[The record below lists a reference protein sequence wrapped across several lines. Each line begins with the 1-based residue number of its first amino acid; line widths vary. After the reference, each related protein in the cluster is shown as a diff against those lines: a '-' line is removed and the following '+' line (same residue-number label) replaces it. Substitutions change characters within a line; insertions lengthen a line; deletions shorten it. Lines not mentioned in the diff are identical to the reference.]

1 MEGLIKGLADVAFGG
16 GDERRGGDDD
26 RDERPRSTW
35 ANVVSGEDDDQN
47 RAGGS
52 VPSPHGRRQNP
63 EENQWEKKGERM
75 STRHSNKEENEYAGQ
90 VTEQQDSS
98 ENQKED
104 NDGWETVGKKKPAR
118 QSHKVKKE
126 QWQGYKCPASEQQY
140 SDDVETHG
148 GDLEPSQL
156 ELSGLSEACNKL
168 WELDSNRLVPGND
181 YQIDCGDGKRVH
193 ERSDMAEGLL
203 FSWVSDEVFRKPTF
217 ARFCS
222 LLDNYNPHEGYKEV
236 VTQEERQEQAAF
248 IEEISRTAIIK
259 YLHKYLVLKDVAP
272 GSYQEFKRMLT
283 SLWFDLYGR
292 GGTSGSSSAFEH
304 VFVGEIKQC
313 GGVQVSGFHNWLQF
327 YLEEAKGSV
336 DYQGYIF
343 PRRRGEIVSI
353 MANGNEGVTIQSLYL
368 FFNIDTWKHELRTN
382 TMILMQP
389 DSETQLLTIQ
399 FEWNGVLKSV
409 SSTLVGV
416 SPEFEL
422 ALYTMCFFM
431 GREDNH
437 IQLGPYSVNVKCYRL
452 GNNRIGSAFPIAES

>member
-1 MEGLIKGLADVAFGG
+1 MDGLIRGLVDVAIGG
-16 GDERRGGDDD
+16 NQRRGGDDGGD
-26 RDERPRSTW
+26 DEGNSRDERSRSTW
-35 ANVVSGEDDDQN
+35 ADVVSGEEEDQN

-52 VPSPHGRRQNP
+52 SHGRRQNL
-63 EENQWEKKGERM
+63 EENQWEKKGERNP
-75 STRHSNKEENEYAGQ
+75 TRHSNKEDQEENTYAAKVAEKQ
-90 VTEQQDSS
+90 DFSESQQ
-98 ENQKED
+98 ED

-118 QSHKVKKE
+118 QSHKVQKE
-126 QWQGYKCPASEQQY
+126 QWQDYKRPASEQHY
-140 SDDVETHG
+140 SDEVETYG
-148 GDLEPSQL
+148 NLEPSQL

-193 ERSDMAEGLL
+193 ERADMAEGLL

-222 LLDNYNPHEGYKEV
+222 LLDNYNPNEGYKEE
-236 VTQEERQEQAAF
+236 VTEEERQEQAAF
-248 IEEISRTAIIK
+248 IEEISRTPVIK

-304 VFVGEIKQC
+304 VFVGEIKQS
-313 GGVQVSGFHNWLQF
+313 GGEQVSGFHNWLQF
-327 YLEEAKGSV
+327 YLEEAKGTV

-343 PRRRGEIVSI
+343 PRRRGEI
-353 MANGNEGVTIQSLYL
+353 
-368 FFNIDTWKHELRTN
+368 
-382 TMILMQP
+382 P

-431 GREDNH
+431 GREENH
-437 IQLGPYSVNVKCYRL
+437 IQLGPYNVNVKCYRL

>member
-343 PRRRGEIVSI
+343 PRRRGEI
-353 MANGNEGVTIQSLYL
+353 
-368 FFNIDTWKHELRTN
+368 
-382 TMILMQP
+382 P

>member
-16 GDERRGGDDD
+16 GDEDNSSS
-26 RDERPRSTW
+26 RDERSRSTW
-35 ANVVSGEDDDQN
+35 ATVVSGEEDDQN

-52 VPSPHGRRQNP
+52 SSRRQNL
-63 EENQWEKKGERM
+63 EENQWEKKGERV
-75 STRHSNKEENEYAGQ
+75 STRHSQKDQEENRYAAQ
-90 VTEQQDSS
+90 VTEQQDFS
-98 ENQKED
+98 ENQKEED

-118 QSHKVKKE
+118 QSHKVQKE
-126 QWQGYKCPASEQQY
+126 QWQEYKGPASEQHY
-140 SDDVETHG
+140 SDDVETQ

-168 WELDSNRLVPGND
+168 WELDYNRLVPGND

-193 ERSDMAEGLL
+193 ERSDMAQGLL

-222 LLDNYNPHEGYKEV
+222 LLDNYNPNEGYKEV
-236 VTQEERQEQAAF
+236 VTEEERQEQAAF
-248 IEEISRTAIIK
+248 IEEISRTAPIK
-259 YLHKYLVLKDVAP
+259 YLHKYLVRKDVAP

-304 VFVGEIKQC
+304 VFVGEIKQS
-313 GGVQVSGFHNWLQF
+313 GGEQVSGFHNWLQF
-327 YLEEAKGSV
+327 YLEEAKGTV

-343 PRRRGEIVSI
+343 PRRRGEI
-353 MANGNEGVTIQSLYL
+353 
-368 FFNIDTWKHELRTN
+368 
-382 TMILMQP
+382 P
-389 DSETQLLTIQ
+389 DAETQLLTIQ

-431 GREDNH
+431 GREENH
-437 IQLGPYSVNVKCYRL
+437 IQLGPYNVNVKCYRL

>member
-1 MEGLIKGLADVAFGG
+1 MDGLIRGLVDVAIGG
-16 GDERRGGDDD
+16 NERRGGDGGRRDD
-26 RDERPRSTW
+26 EDNSRDERSRSSW
-35 ANVVSGEDDDQN
+35 ADVVSGEEEDQN
-47 RAGGS
+47 RAGGGS
-52 VPSPHGRRQNP
+52 SQPSHGRRQNV
-63 EENQWEKKGERM
+63 EENQWEKKGERIP
-75 STRHSNKEENEYAGQ
+75 TRHSHQEEHEENTYAAK
-90 VTEQQDSS
+90 VTEQQDFS
-98 ENQKED
+98 ESKQED

-118 QSHKVKKE
+118 QSHKVQKE
-126 QWQGYKCPASEQQY
+126 QWGDYKRPASEQHY

-148 GDLEPSQL
+148 NLEPSQL

-168 WELDSNRLVPGND
+168 WDLDSNRLVPGND

-193 ERSDMAEGLL
+193 ERADMAEGLL

-222 LLDNYNPHEGYKEV
+222 LLDNYNPNEGYKEV
-236 VTQEERQEQAAF
+236 VTEEERQEQAAF
-248 IEEISRTAIIK
+248 IEEISRTAMIK

-304 VFVGEIKQC
+304 VFVGEIKQS
-313 GGVQVSGFHNWLQF
+313 GGEQVSGFHNWLQF
-327 YLEEAKGSV
+327 YLEEAKGTV

-343 PRRRGEIVSI
+343 PRRRGEI
-353 MANGNEGVTIQSLYL
+353 
-368 FFNIDTWKHELRTN
+368 
-382 TMILMQP
+382 P

-431 GREDNH
+431 GGEENH
-437 IQLGPYSVNVKCYRL
+437 IQLGPYNVNVKCYRL
-452 GNNRIGSAFPIAES
+452 GNNRIGSAFPIAEC

>member
-1 MEGLIKGLADVAFGG
+1 
-16 GDERRGGDDD
+16 
-26 RDERPRSTW
+26 
-35 ANVVSGEDDDQN
+35 
-47 RAGGS
+47 
-52 VPSPHGRRQNP
+52 
-63 EENQWEKKGERM
+63 
-75 STRHSNKEENEYAGQ
+75 
-90 VTEQQDSS
+90 

-118 QSHKVKKE
+118 QSHMVKKE

-248 IEEISRTAIIK
+248 IEEISRTAVIK
-259 YLHKYLVLKDVAP
+259 YLHKYLVIKDVAP

-313 GGVQVSGFHNWLQF
+313 GGEQVSGFHNWLQF
-327 YLEEAKGSV
+327 YLEEAKGTV

-343 PRRRGEIVSI
+343 PRRRGEI
-353 MANGNEGVTIQSLYL
+353 
-368 FFNIDTWKHELRTN
+368 
-382 TMILMQP
+382 P